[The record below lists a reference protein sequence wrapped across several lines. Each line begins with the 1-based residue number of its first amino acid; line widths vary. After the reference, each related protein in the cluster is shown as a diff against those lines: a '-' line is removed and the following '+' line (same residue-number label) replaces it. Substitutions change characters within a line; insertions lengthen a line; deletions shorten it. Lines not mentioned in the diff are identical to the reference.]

1 MLSSKRDED
10 IRVEK
15 LRKDLSEYLYASEDI
30 LELSRFILCN
40 SGSFP
45 ECISEKV
52 NITNFFNT
60 VKRVYGLWR
69 KNPAVSVRVDYDLLA
84 LLTLLRAS
92 DWLDPE
98 RQREI
103 EGFITDLTDG
113 YTNWN
118 TLFPV
123 KDLRVV
129 IERSLRAQVTGIVRG
144 RNCMEIWFREGSIGS
159 SQVSGMVII
168 SPFHIQIKDIIDG
181 GMYIYIGDQFPM
193 STLDLEDLLT
203 NCPKLWIYRSSVFPP
218 TPDDL

>member
-1 MLSSKRDED
+1 MLSDTKNED
-10 IRVEK
+10 IGAQRLK
-15 LRKDLSEYLYASEDI
+15 KDLSEYSYRSEDV
-30 LELSRFILCN
+30 LELSKFILCN
-40 SGSFP
+40 SKSFP
-45 ECISEKV
+45 ECVDEKV
-52 NITNFFNT
+52 NVSNFFDT
-60 VKRVYGLWR
+60 IKRIYYLWR
-69 KNPAVSVRVDYDLLA
+69 KNPAVSMRVDYDLLA

-98 RQREI
+98 KQRET
-103 EGFITDLTDG
+103 EGFITDITDG
-113 YTNWN
+113 YTNWS
-118 TLFPV
+118 TLFPI
-123 KDLRVV
+123 KNLRVV

-203 NCPKLWIYRSSVFPP
+203 NCPKLWIYRSSVSSP
-218 TPDDL
+218 TPEDQ